1 MSTPVGS
8 TVAMSRRCGQL
19 TLFDCVAAGGSESTA
34 KRQKIDTA
42 DAAGNAE
49 SNSSRATDND
59 QFETHLGVD
68 PAGTDSLECA
78 EASTNLCPSIFG
90 ILATPLHPKGTLL

>member
-1 MSTPVGS
+1 M
-8 TVAMSRRCGQL
+8 

-34 KRQKIDTA
+34 KRQKTDTA

-49 SNSSRATDND
+49 SNSSHATDND

-68 PAGTDSLECA
+68 PAGTDSSESESEQDLVCRCRRMFPILFVTLA
-78 EASTNLCPSIFG
+78 VGSKIAPEA
-90 ILATPLHPKGTLL
+90 A